1 MAKQI
6 IQHQIKLPKSLMII
20 LVLLI
25 IGLFANVY
33 GPMFVVKD
41 ALAELYSGADLN
53 LNVQLTGRE
62 DITGRDRPIEI
73 KMRNY

>member
-1 MAKQI
+1 MDKQI
-6 IQHQIKLPKSLMII
+6 IQHEIKLPKALMII
-20 LVLLI
+20 LVLLV

-62 DITGRDRPIEI
+62 DITGLSRPIEI
-73 KMRNY
+73 KMKDY